1 MQDGFLD
8 AGEVANWILPG
19 EVDHADNEAKHLIHE
34 TDTDKVNKR
43 GQKHHTVHK
52 QSAWFQTDG
61 KKKKKNFNNPL
72 REDDLLQQER
82 HKKTVS
88 IYLFFLR
95 CGITALSSR
104 GQPGLNV
111 F

>member
-43 GQKHHTVHK
+43 GQKHQTVHK

-61 KKKKKNFNNPL
+61 KKKKSTFTIPWGKMTCYN
-72 REDDLLQQER
+72 RSVI
-82 HKKTVS
+82 KKLFLF
-88 IYLFFLR
+88 IYFFY
-95 CGITALSSR
+95 S
-104 GQPGLNV
+104 V
-111 F
+111 V